1 VEDGWGDEDLQNP
14 NFGPAAALGAAS
26 ASTSSMASSGLSCI
40 VGGP

>member
-14 NFGPAAALGAAS
+14 NFGPAALGDAS